1 MGRVGI
7 INCGMGNL
15 TSVENAFL
23 SIRVDCSVINHP
35 DEMED
40 YDRIVLPGVGAFASM
55 MDKLDTGNFRQGILK
70 HINNGKPFMG
80 ICLGMQVLF
89 GKSSEFV
96 ETDGLSVISGEV
108 VKLPSGIFP
117 VPNVGW
123 WDLTGDFASFS
134 DTLST
139 KDTFYFVHSYYCRS
153 KLPYEQLSIKINGL
167 EIMAAVR
174 KDNLFG
180 YQFHPEKSQKSGQK
194 LLKSFVNL

>member
-1 MGRVGI
+1 MGRIGI

-23 SIRVDCSVINHP
+23 SIRADCSVINHP

-40 YDRIVLPGVGAFASM
+40 YDRLVLPGVGAFASM
-55 MDKLDTGNFRQGILK
+55 MDKLDTRNFKPGILK
-70 HINNGKPFMG
+70 HINKGKPFMG

-89 GKSSEFV
+89 GKSSEFGD
-96 ETDGLSVISGEV
+96 TDGLSVLSGEV
-108 VKLPSGIFP
+108 VKLPSGTCP

-134 DTLST
+134 DTLSA

-153 KLPYEQLSIKINGL
+153 NHLISN
-167 EIMAAVR
+167 
-174 KDNLFG
+174 
-180 YQFHPEKSQKSGQK
+180 
-194 LLKSFVNL
+194 